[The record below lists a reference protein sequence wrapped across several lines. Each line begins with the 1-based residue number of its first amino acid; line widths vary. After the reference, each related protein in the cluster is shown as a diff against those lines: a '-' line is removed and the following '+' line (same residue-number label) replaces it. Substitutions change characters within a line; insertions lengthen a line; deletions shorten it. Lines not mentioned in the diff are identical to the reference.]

1 MYKYLL
7 IILLFLSSC
16 ENPLTNDEEINCALD
31 YNGFYDNC
39 GICSGGTSGH
49 IANSE
54 QDCNGICKCGTAL
67 FDLEIYFIIESF
79 NKFGSI
85 EEILYLFNILILSI
99 STNS

>member
-16 ENPLTNDEEINCALD
+16 ENPLTNDDEINCALD

-39 GICSGGTSGH
+39 GFCSGGTSGH

-54 QDCNGICKCGTAL
+54 QDCNGICNGASMLDGCGVC
-67 FDLEIYFIIESF
+67 D
-79 NKFGSI
+79 GD
-85 EEILYLFNILILSI
+85 
-99 STNS
+99 NSRR